1 MRVSLQL
8 IYSQTKSTDSKV
20 IPITSHLAPQQS
32 QSRSYIS
39 TVPKESPLYAD
50 LERGAN
56 IIWHKYYKQ
65 VRENNITLLNCIEQL
80 NKEYNSKLEDARF
93 IQLYVKHFGHHFILE
108 P

>member
-1 MRVSLQL
+1 MFTRICETNPE
-8 IYSQTKSTDSKV
+8 IYVDKIYNQV
-20 IPITSHLAPQQS
+20 RLN
-32 QSRSYIS
+32 IS